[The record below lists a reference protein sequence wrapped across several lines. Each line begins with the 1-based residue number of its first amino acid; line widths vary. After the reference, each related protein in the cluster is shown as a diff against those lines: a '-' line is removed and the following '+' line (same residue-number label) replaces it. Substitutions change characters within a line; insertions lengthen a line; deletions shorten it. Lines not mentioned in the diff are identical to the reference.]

1 MLIHKLL
8 GVADVVGQSVLYLLI
23 SLSVL
28 SFGIIIERFIY
39 FRKRKVDSDALG
51 RELLKKLRADDIAG
65 ARTLMAAD
73 KSIEAAVMHEAI
85 NWHADGPDA
94 VQEILQ
100 GAVRERRPSFES
112 GLLFLGTLGNN
123 APFVGLFG
131 TVLGIVT
138 AFKELAN
145 AQAGGMGNVM
155 GGIAEA
161 LVATAVGIL
170 VAIPA
175 VVAFNVF
182 QKKSMQIED
191 NVATLGNI
199 LIAHMKS
206 VRGEA
211 VEHKVSAKSHGK
223 VRAVAL
229 ENA

>member
-1 MLIHKLL
+1 MLVHKLL
-8 GVADVVGQSVLYLLI
+8 GVADIVGQSVLYLLI

-28 SFGIIIERFIY
+28 SIGILIERIFY
-39 FRKRKVDSDALG
+39 FRKRRVDSDALG
-51 RELLKKLRADDIAG
+51 REMLAKLRAGDLKG
-65 ARTLMAAD
+65 ARAILAA
-73 KSIEAAVMHEAI
+73 SASVEAAVLHEALA
-85 NWHADGPDA
+85 WYDDGPDA

-100 GAVRERRPSFES
+100 AGVRERRPQFES

-131 TVLGIVT
+131 TVLGIVS

-155 GGIAEA
+155 SGIAEA

-170 VAIPA
+170 VALPA
-175 VVAFNVF
+175 VVAYNFL
-182 QKKSMQIED
+182 QKRTIQIED

-206 VRGEA
+206 TRGEDSDALPRLTLKRARLGA
-211 VEHKVSAKSHGK
+211 VEEA
-223 VRAVAL
+223 
-229 ENA
+229 